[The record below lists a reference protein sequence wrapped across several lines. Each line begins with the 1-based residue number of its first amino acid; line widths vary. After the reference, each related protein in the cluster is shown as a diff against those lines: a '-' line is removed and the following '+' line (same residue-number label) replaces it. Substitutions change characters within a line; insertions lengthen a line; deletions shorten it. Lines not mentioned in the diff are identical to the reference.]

1 MGSALQGLR
10 TGLRSLVRTP
20 AFSGAAVLV
29 LGLSL
34 GAAAALFGVVNALFV
49 RPLPYPAEER
59 LVAVFE
65 TLSPRRPVRLL
76 VSLPALEAL
85 KAQPD
90 LEEVSAVARGAG
102 SLDVGDLATPVQ
114 VNRATAPLFSLLGV
128 RPQLGRGFRADDEQ
142 PGAPRVTVLS
152 FELWWRRYGGD
163 PGLLG
168 RPITLDGEPHTV
180 IGVLPPAFLPQLPAE
195 VWTPAVFT
203 PAQLS
208 EERRRYGLVLVL
220 ARLRAGVSIAAL
232 QERISALSAKA
243 REESPDARTLQLVP
257 LRDAFAGQLGPV
269 LGVLLAA
276 VGLLLLIAC
285 ANVANLMLVRA
296 AARQKELAIRL
307 ALGASR
313 ARLIV
318 QLLLEG
324 LLLGGGG
331 AALGLLLAM
340 WAIELLAPS
349 GSEAVRTAGIEVD
362 ARVLLATLGAGLLC
376 GLVAAS
382 APALQATRP
391 DLTESLKTGLRRA
404 PTAARRRVRNGLV
417 AAEVALALVLL
428 FGAAQAARALRQVM
442 ATDPGFDPRGVLA
455 LRLQLPPGRYPDGAR
470 QAAFLRALTER
481 AARLP
486 GVAGSGFVGSL
497 PLRAAPLW
505 DFDVEGPGG
514 RGRGHVIE
522 FIQVAAPG
530 TVEALRVALLAG
542 RAFERGDGEGAPR
555 VALVNLA
562 MARRYWPGED
572 ALGKRLRPW
581 RFHYE
586 DAFGKRFWPHAAAH
600 GAGSVY
606 STHTADTSQS
616 ADSADTAGTARPADT
631 ADEADGAGGTDWFTV
646 VGVLGDVRQVKLQ
659 LPARPEVWLPSGQFP
674 LPEGTLLLRQ
684 REEQARRRPDP
695 AVVSEVKAAVADLDP
710 ELAIS
715 EVAPLEELVSASASQ
730 ERDAVVLLG
739 LFAGLALLMAGI
751 GVYGVMVSVA
761 TERQR
766 EIAIR
771 LSLGARRRSVVRLL
785 LRQALG
791 LSLVGVLLGV
801 LASPL
806 VTVQVSALVLRPLR
820 FEPWLCAGAAL
831 ALLLTALLAS
841 VLPARR
847 AARTDPGISLRHE

>member
-1 MGSALQGLR
+1 MLQGLR

-34 GAAAALFGVVNALFV
+34 GAAASLFGVVNALFV

-85 KAQPD
+85 RREPD

-102 SLDVGDLATPVQ
+102 SLDLGELAMPVQ
-114 VNRATAPLFSLLGV
+114 VNRATAPLFSLLAV
-128 RPQLGRGFRADDEQ
+128 KPQLGRGFREDDEQ
-142 PGAPRVTVLS
+142 PGAPRVAVLS

-168 RPITLDGEPHTV
+168 RPITLDGELHTV
-180 IGVLPPAFLPQLPAE
+180 VGVLPPAFLPQLPAD

-208 EERRRYGLVLVL
+208 PVRRRYGLVLVL
-220 ARLRAGVSIAAL
+220 ARLRAGASIASL
-232 QERISALSAKA
+232 QDRLSALSAKA

-313 ARLIV
+313 ARLIG
-318 QLLLEG
+318 QLLVEG

-331 AALGLLLAM
+331 AALGLLLSM

-349 GSEAVRTAGIEVD
+349 GSEAIRTAGIEVD
-362 ARVLLATLGAGLLC
+362 GRVLLATLGAGLLC
-376 GLVAAS
+376 GLLAAS

-391 DLTESLKTGLRRA
+391 ALTESLKTGLRRA
-404 PTAARRRVRNGLV
+404 PTAARRRVRGALV

-428 FGAAQAARALRQVM
+428 FGAAQAARALGRVM
-442 ATDPGFDPRGVLA
+442 ATDLGLDPRGVLA

-470 QAAFLRALTER
+470 QGAFLRALTER
-481 AARLP
+481 AALLP

-505 DFDVEGPGG
+505 DFDVEGPGC
-514 RGRGHVIE
+514 RGQGHVIE

-530 TVEALRVALLAG
+530 TVETLRVALLAG
-542 RAFERGDGEGAPR
+542 RSFERGDGEGAPR
-555 VALVNLA
+555 VALVNQA

-572 ALGKRLRPW
+572 AIGKRLRPW

-586 DAFGKRFWPHAAAH
+586 DAFGKRFWPHGAA
-600 GAGSVY
+600 G
-606 STHTADTSQS
+606 DTNT
-616 ADSADTAGTARPADT
+616 DD
-631 ADEADGAGGTDWFTV
+631 AGGTDWFTV

-684 REEQARRRPDP
+684 RQDVGPARRRPDP
-695 AVVSEVKAAVADLDP
+695 VVIAEVKAAVADLDP

-715 EVAPLEELVSASASQ
+715 EVAALEDLVAASASQ

-761 TERQR
+761 TERER

-791 LSLVGVLLGV
+791 LSLLGVLLGV
-801 LASPL
+801 LAAPL

-841 VLPARR
+841 LLPARR
-847 AARTDPGISLRHE
+847 AARTDPGLSLRHE